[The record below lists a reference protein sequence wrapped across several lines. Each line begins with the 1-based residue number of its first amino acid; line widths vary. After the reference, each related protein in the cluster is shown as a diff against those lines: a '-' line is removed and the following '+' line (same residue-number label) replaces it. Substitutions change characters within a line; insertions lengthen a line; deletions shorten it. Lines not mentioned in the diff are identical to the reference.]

1 MYTKFDTQNK
11 LNNFNDTA
19 QKILCYS
26 HLPTFF
32 LDIREQ
38 VVDFSYP
45 YYSEGYAVVSASP
58 KEIGRSLA
66 ILRPFSGVTWAILAL
81 FILIIGPI
89 GYCIDRISNKN
100 VREMDE
106 TNERSNGI
114 GEILHFHLRN
124 KEATKSVGKQGGNK
138 EIWNKEAT
146 KSVGKQGGNKE
157 IWIKEGTKSVGS
169 YIFDSFRTIVLQG
182 NFILSSATSFRLLVI
197 FWNIFGLLVTCK
209 YERLSNN
216 RDPSNGTIYK

>member
-1 MYTKFDTQNK
+1 M
-11 LNNFNDTA
+11 
-19 QKILCYS
+19 CYS

-66 ILRPFSGVTWAILAL
+66 ILRPFSGVTWAVLAL

-106 TNERSNGI
+106 TNEQSNGI
-114 GEILHFHLRN
+114 GEILHLQLRN
-124 KEATKSVGKQGGNK
+124 KEGTKIVGKQGGNK
-138 EIWNKEAT
+138 EIWNKEA
-146 KSVGKQGGNKE
+146 
-157 IWIKEGTKSVGS
+157 TKSVGS

-182 NFILSSATSFRLLVI
+182 NFILSSATSFRVLVI

-209 YERLSNN
+209 YERLLNN
-216 RDPSNGTIYK
+216 RNPFNKTIYK